1 MLEKLKQLLNVTSV
15 GDNTADDTVAAVNNA
30 GAISREN
37 IIYGEDRINKQKL
50 YETWA
55 CKDSWHLH
63 DEGIPLLLGI
73 DPGYT
78 EEAEDSLKQQIEE
91 LWQHANDC
99 VAKKML
105 VVTNNDAPDTE
116 WRVAPTDLYCWAT
129 VGRIT
134 VPQELSALM
143 EFVLQTVKSTPATSR
158 QQSTEASA
166 NGNDALYQKHCE
178 ITLGAA
184 VALMVNSPDV
194 CQTSQGKFRA
204 ALIAAEILRNAEA
217 WFGKEEPL
225 LARSAMTDL
234 LDNYIA
240 RARLPVDSSGD

>member
-1 MLEKLKQLLNVTSV
+1 MLEKLKQLLNIKPAE
-15 GDNTADDTVAAVNNA
+15 DNAAESA
-30 GAISREN
+30 AAAGSLSGAIVREN
-37 IIYGEDRINKQKL
+37 SVYGEDKINKQKL
-50 YETWA
+50 YEQWA
-55 CKDSWHLH
+55 CKDSWSLH

-73 DPGYT
+73 DPLHI
-78 EEAEDSLKQQIEE
+78 EATDDLQRQKIEE

-105 VVTNNDAPDTE
+105 VVTNDDAPDTE

-143 EFVLQTVKSTPATSR
+143 EFVLQTVKSSPAATP
-158 QQSTEASA
+158 QQSKETGV
-166 NGNDALYQKHCE
+166 NGNDALYQQHCE

-184 VALMVNSPDV
+184 VALLANSPEV
-194 CQTSQGKFRA
+194 CQTSSGKVRA
-204 ALIAAEILRNAEA
+204 TLIANEILRNTEA

-225 LARSAMTDL
+225 LAQSAMTDL
-234 LDNYIA
+234 LDKYIA